1 MTGPIKYKYIWLY
14 VNGCI
19 NVIAFV
25 HEIKKNEIQC
35 NKIYTYYK
43 KKKNMRSTGLDG
55 HLCTIAHR
63 LSF

>member
-43 KKKNMRSTGLDG
+43 K
-55 HLCTIAHR
+55 
-63 LSF
+63 

>member
-1 MTGPIKYKYIWLY
+1 MPIIMTGPIKYKYIWLY

-43 KKKNMRSTGLDG
+43 KKKT
-55 HLCTIAHR
+55 
-63 LSF
+63 